1 MAVCCSGYYTYR
13 TESGQSLLLLHQLTL
28 EEILRRT
35 GRERQGRK
43 PQECCRISRL
53 SDAVFR
59 CQDKQENSG
68 VNWGSNNKLYVF
80 DPCLFGESYSR
91 SMSAYHKHT
100 PVFFIVFVQLNDI
113 RLKEVIEYTFIIAIS
128 GILCYNIII

>member
-1 MAVCCSGYYTYR
+1 MIYYDHGN
-13 TESGQSLLLLHQLTL
+13 EISLHQLTL

-68 VNWGSNNKLYVF
+68 VSWGSNKTQK
-80 DPCLFGESYSR
+80 CE
-91 SMSAYHKHT
+91 
-100 PVFFIVFVQLNDI
+100 
-113 RLKEVIEYTFIIAIS
+113 KE
-128 GILCYNIII
+128 

>member
-1 MAVCCSGYYTYR
+1 
-13 TESGQSLLLLHQLTL
+13 QLTL

-68 VNWGSNNKLYVF
+68 VSWGSNINGKTSMTYCIITNSC
-80 DPCLFGESYSR
+80 DNTTKIYLF
-91 SMSAYHKHT
+91 
-100 PVFFIVFVQLNDI
+100 L
-113 RLKEVIEYTFIIAIS
+113 
-128 GILCYNIII
+128 